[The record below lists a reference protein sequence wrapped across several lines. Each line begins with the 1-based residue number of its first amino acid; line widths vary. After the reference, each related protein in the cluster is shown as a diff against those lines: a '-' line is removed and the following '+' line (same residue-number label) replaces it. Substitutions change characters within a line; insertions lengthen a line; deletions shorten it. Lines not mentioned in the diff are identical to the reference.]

1 MKEIDSTL
9 WSEVFGGRVSARAS
23 GQRLGAATP
32 LPPAHSPAGPE
43 ADAVAQAGSH
53 LGLQAQ
59 GSAAVA
65 ARPGATAGLPP
76 APGQRTGLLLIE
88 LPAQDK
94 LGLE

>member
-1 MKEIDSTL
+1 MKEIDVSL
-9 WSEVFGGRVSARAS
+9 WSEVFGGRVSSRAS

-32 LPPAHSPAGPE
+32 APPADSQAGPE
-43 ADAVAQAGSH
+43 ADALAAASAH

-59 GSAAVA
+59 GSAAAA
-65 ARPGATAGLPP
+65 ARPGAAAGLPP

-88 LPAQDK
+88 LPEQDK